1 MVRIELRVTDE
12 LNNSYS
18 MDNEVG
24 LYPDLG
30 NDFLDEFA
38 REVNIF
44 LRQCG
49 YPSYNKDTV
58 FLKSIT
64 DEELEELED
73 YLETIR
79 NKGEA

>member
-1 MVRIELRVTDE
+1 MSLIIAIVWIMRL
-12 LNNSYS
+12 
-18 MDNEVG
+18 
-24 LYPDLG
+24 
-30 NDFLDEFA
+30 DFILTLVMIFFDEFA